1 MLCFRV
7 HDPSRLPSATTLDVA
22 YLVAGDGVAIP
33 ASITL
38 DEGLIRCQKRSSE
51 SAALSVAYHADHL
64 GDLTLQTCLLPE
76 RDEPYLLALELAR
89 ARLRMF
95 IAKSEDWML
104 FDLDPAHPASQKF
117 TDAKGLFVD
126 ALSTTDAQRAEQLA
140 HESLVACVE
149 AGELLAEHHADLLLA
164 RRLRSPTAARTT
176 IGCTVHPMQW
186 SDRLKSVVAAHFDY
200 ICMPVRWRDLEP
212 EEGEYAWRLTDRWIE
227 WAVRTARKPVM
238 AGPILDLSRLAIP
251 DWLYIWEHDY
261 ETLRELVSEHV
272 RAVVTRYR
280 RAIHIW
286 NVASGINI
294 NENFQL
300 SYEQMMDLTRVCLL
314 LVKKLQP
321 NARVMLEVAQPF
333 SEHYA
338 TQTGSLPPMMYLEM
352 ILEAGMPIDS
362 FGVRVQVGQAR
373 QGRSTRDLMALSH
386 MLDRLA
392 RLDHPVVVTACG
404 APSDGPGE
412 MPANPGAGSSAID
425 GAADEQQPGGDASSN
440 HQVGPLNRGGGYWH
454 EPWSERLQAEWL
466 TKIASVALS
475 KPYIE
480 SLCWQDLYDHNTSDM
495 PAGGLISSLGIV
507 KPALRRIGQIRACLQ
522 AQRLPSEAESVP
534 EVTTAALTGQ
544 TDAAA
549 S

>member
-7 HDPSRLPSATTLDVA
+7 YDPSRLPSATTLDVA

-33 ASITL
+33 ASISL
-38 DEGLIRCQKRSSE
+38 EDGVIRCQKRSSE
-51 SAALSVAYHADHL
+51 SAALALGYNAEHL
-64 GDLTLQTCLLPE
+64 GQLTLQTCLLPE

-89 ARLRMF
+89 ARLRLF

-104 FDLDPAHPASQKF
+104 FDLDPEHPAIQKF
-117 TDAKGLFVD
+117 TDARNLFVQ
-126 ALSTTDAQRAEQLA
+126 ALSTLDPQQAEQAA
-140 HESLVACVE
+140 HESLLACIQ
-149 AGELLAEHHADLLLA
+149 AGELLAEHHADLLLS

-200 ICMPVRWRDLEP
+200 VCMPVRWRDLEP
-212 EEGEYAWRLTDRWIE
+212 EEGEYAWRFTDRWIE

-272 RAVVTRYR
+272 QAVVTRYR
-280 RAIHIW
+280 RVIHIW
-286 NVASGINI
+286 NVATGINI

-300 SYEQMMDLTRVCLL
+300 TYEQMMDLTRVCLL

-321 NARVMLEVAQPF
+321 HARVMLEIAQPF
-333 SEHYA
+333 AEHYA
-338 TQTGSLPPMMYLEM
+338 TQTGSLPPLMYLEM
-352 ILEAGMPIDS
+352 ILEAGMPVDS

-373 QGRSTRDLMALSH
+373 EGRSTRDLMLLSH

-392 RLDHPVVVTACG
+392 RLDHPVVITACG
-404 APSDGPGE
+404 APSAPPSVPPAAEEPARDGE
-412 MPANPGAGSSAID
+412 ETL
-425 GAADEQQPGGDASSN
+425 GAAGARPSPQSA
-440 HQVGPLNRGGGYWH
+440 GYWH
-454 EPWSERLQAEWL
+454 EPWSERAQAEWL
-466 TKIASVALS
+466 TKIASIALS

-480 SLCWQDLYDHNTSDM
+480 SICWQDLYDHNTSDM

-522 AQRLPSEAESVP
+522 SQRLPSEAESVP

>member
-7 HDPSRLPSATTLDVA
+7 YDPSRLPSATTLDVA

-33 ASITL
+33 AAISYE
-38 DEGLIRCQKRSSE
+38 EGLIACQKRSSE
-51 SAALSVAYHADHL
+51 SSALAIHYDAGHL
-64 GDLTLQTCLLPE
+64 GQLTLQTCLLPE

-95 IAKSEDWML
+95 IAKTEDWML
-104 FDLDPAHPASQKF
+104 FDMDPEHPAMLEF
-117 TDAKGLFVD
+117 TRARGLFVE
-126 ALSTTDAQRAEQLA
+126 ALSATDGEKAEELA
-140 HESLVACVE
+140 HQTLLSCID
-149 AGELLAEHHADLLLA
+149 AGELLTEYHAELLLT
-164 RRLRSPTAARTT
+164 RRLKSPTAARTT
-176 IGCTVHPMQW
+176 LGCTVHPMQW

-261 ETLRELVSEHV
+261 ETLRELVSEHI

-294 NENFQL
+294 NENFHL
-300 SYEQMMDLTRVCLL
+300 TYEQMMDLTRVCLL
-314 LVKKLQP
+314 LIKKLQP
-321 NARVMLEVAQPF
+321 NARVMVEVAQPF
-333 SEHYA
+333 AEHYA
-338 TQTGSLPPMMYLEM
+338 TQSGSLPPLMYLEM

-362 FGVRVQVGQAR
+362 FGIRLQVGQAR
-373 QGRSTRDLMALSH
+373 EGRTTRDLMMLSH

-392 RLDHPVVVTACG
+392 RLEHPVIITACG
-404 APSDGPGE
+404 APSTPTAPVEPAKPGDE
-412 MPANPGAGSSAID
+412 ELLAGIGSPAPVGGA
-425 GAADEQQPGGDASSN
+425 
-440 HQVGPLNRGGGYWH
+440 GYWH
-454 EPWSERLQAEWL
+454 EPWSEAVQAEWL
-466 TKIASVALS
+466 TKVATIALS

-480 SLCWQDLYDHNTSDM
+480 SICWQELYDHNTSDM

-507 KPALRRIGQIRACLQ
+507 KPALRRMGQIRACLQ
-522 AQRLPSEAESVP
+522 AQRLPSEAEEMP
-534 EVTTAALTGQ
+534 EVTTAALTGHP
-544 TDAAA
+544 DATAT
-549 S
+549 